1 MSRGIQRERQLR
13 HSLEADDWIVI
24 RAAGSL
30 GCADLV
36 ALKDGRTPMM
46 IECKATARG
55 PYAGFPPAK
64 RKDLRQVAEWAG
76 ADAWLV
82 WWPPRGKAT
91 WLPWQSWPA

>member
-82 WWPPRGKAT
+82 HWPPRGKAN
-91 WLPWQSWPA
+91 WIPAQNWPT